1 MTQTATADL
10 IGRLEDRI
18 VDLERRLAQYEKP
31 NKTAPAASPYRDGN
45 VTIST
50 IKYPVV
56 LPTADELRRLE
67 EIAMRKYPKLRAGSG
82 PASFKAAFFRL
93 SYTCR
98 AEKLDTKRS
107 LDWWVDQCED
117 WLKAQGYYPTR
128 PRYAIFR
135 RRGDRNG
142 GHRIFAPE
150 SVPEH
155 EPRHHRSA
163 AIRSLAGAL
172 ARGAGERTSA
182 RANWYAEVK
191 DWHVE
196 AVPSPRRKPSTACTA
211 AFGKSCRGSRHAA
224 AANF

>member
-1 MTQTATADL
+1 MNQTTTADL

-31 NKTAPAASPYRDGN
+31 NKTASAASPYPDGG

-67 EIAMRKYPKLRAGSG
+67 EIAMRQYPKLRAGSD

-98 AEKLDTKRS
+98 AEKLDTKRC

-128 PRYAIFR
+128 PATQSFVAAAIAM
-135 RRGDRNG
+135 GDIAFSHPSRFPSMSLAITALPQFEALPG
-142 GHRIFAPE
+142 RWHEVLASGR
-150 SVPEH
+150 VPE
-155 EPRHHRSA
+155 P
-163 AIRSLAGAL
+163 IGMP
-172 ARGAGERTSA
+172 
-182 RANWYAEVK
+182 K
-191 DWHVE
+191 
-196 AVPSPRRKPSTACTA
+196 
-211 AFGKSCRGSRHAA
+211 
-224 AANF
+224 

>member
-1 MTQTATADL
+1 MTQTTTADL
-10 IGRLEDRI
+10 IGRLKDRI

-67 EIAMRKYPKLRAGSG
+67 EIVLRQYPKLRAGSD

-98 AEKLDTKRS
+98 AEKLDTKRC

-117 WLKAQGYYPTR
+117 WLKAQGYYR
-128 PRYAIFR
+128 PHQAFGADRAVHPRVRGQAASRPLAGHGAENPGVPLGHPER
-135 RRGDRNG
+135 RRGPRTG
-142 GHRIFAPE
+142 GA
-150 SVPEH
+150 
-155 EPRHHRSA
+155 
-163 AIRSLAGAL
+163 
-172 ARGAGERTSA
+172 
-182 RANWYAEVK
+182 K
-191 DWHVE
+191 
-196 AVPSPRRKPSTACTA
+196 RRP
-211 AFGKSCRGSRHAA
+211 
-224 AANF
+224 